1 MSHIWENQTLLRRP
15 GLCCFPLT
23 TGVHALAALL
33 TSRPQ
38 CMPTTLP
45 SNARFSTRFP
55 AW

>member
-1 MSHIWENQTLLRRP
+1 MSHIWENQALLRRR
-15 GLCCFPLT
+15 GLRCFPLAT
-23 TGVHALAALL
+23 EAHALAALL

-45 SNARFSTRFP
+45 SSARFSTRFP